1 MLVGLSCI
9 DVIILTVWAIV
20 DPQMRM
26 VENFQL
32 ENPTD
37 TEKDIKIRPSMEH
50 CESKYQNIWLGLFKI
65 QSAARYLSSL
75 QHLWSSFVDLK
86 GVVYGYKGLLLIFGL
101 FLAYE
106 TRSMKGEV

>member
-9 DVIILTVWAIV
+9 DVIILTIWAIV

-50 CESKYQNIWLGLFKI
+50 CESKHQNIWLGLIKI
-65 QSAARYLSSL
+65 QSATHYLSSL
-75 QHLWSSFVDLK
+75 QYL
-86 GVVYGYKGLLLIFGL
+86 
-101 FLAYE
+101 
-106 TRSMKGEV
+106 